1 MNEEEG
7 LIFAGVQSGG
17 ARQQK
22 GGSKKA
28 VAFRKCNAC
37 PGSEH

>member
-17 ARQQK
+17 GQAAKRRQQK
-22 GGSKKA
+22 GSSIQE
-28 VAFRKCNAC
+28 V
-37 PGSEH
+37 